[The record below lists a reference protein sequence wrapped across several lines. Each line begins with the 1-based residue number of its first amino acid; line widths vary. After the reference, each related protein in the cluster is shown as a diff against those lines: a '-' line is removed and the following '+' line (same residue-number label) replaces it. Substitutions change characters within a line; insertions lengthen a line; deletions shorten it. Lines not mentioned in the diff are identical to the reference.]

1 MNTVTDTKSFY
12 SDIDDAPA
20 LKSDNWIRP
29 GKYRVRLTE
38 FRPGIRDSDMA
49 KFQVIKYTVEEVLR
63 QESSSQMEGE
73 TITHMLNMKWPKN
86 RSRVRHVVSILSDM
100 PQDQVTAAKV
110 AALAD
115 HNELVQGMTLI
126 ADATNTTTKDG
137 GTFTVVDYFKDPSSS
152 PTDEAIPF

>member
-1 MNTVTDTKSFY
+1 
-12 SDIDDAPA
+12 
-20 LKSDNWIRP
+20 
-29 GKYRVRLTE
+29 
-38 FRPGIRDSDMA
+38 MA

-137 GTFTVVDYFKDPSSS
+137 GTFTVVDYFTDPSSSS

>member
-86 RSRVRHVVSILSDM
+86 RSRVRHVVSI
-100 PQDQVTAAKV
+100 PVICHKIKYRCKV

-115 HNELVQGMTLI
+115 HNELVQG
-126 ADATNTTTKDG
+126 
-137 GTFTVVDYFKDPSSS
+137 
-152 PTDEAIPF
+152 